1 MWGSVRSVPS
11 VWRTTRRYRLG
22 KRGWRPILLDV
33 NARDRL
39 RALGNWA
46 SSRAWSR
53 AGAIAQVLATGTP
66 RRVAARTSQVTLF
79 AIGSVLIG
87 ASVAVMLWNQLGP
100 GPLDVFIGA
109 VRVRTGLPLTLAVWL
124 TVFSML
130 AFAWVLGRRPG
141 WGSVAGPVV
150 VGPVMQLVL
159 TQLQQVDHPS
169 SIAPRIAVHV
179 GAIAFIGL
187 GAGAMISSGL
197 GAGSGELLAAAAS
210 DRSGHPEPR
219 VRAAFELSWLVL
231 GVALGGPIGLGT
243 VIAAFIIGPA
253 VAHGHRAV
261 ESLVGLS
268 RRQLSYAASL

>member
-1 MWGSVRSVPS
+1 MPGSVRLHRL
-11 VWRTTRRYRLG
+11 VWRTTRGDARSNPR
-22 KRGWRPILLDV
+22 WRPILHDV
-33 NARDRL
+33 HARDHF
-39 RALGNWA
+39 RAFGRWA
-46 SSRAWSR
+46 STRAWSR
-53 AGAIAQVLATGTP
+53 AGAIAQILATGTP
-66 RRVAARTSQVTLF
+66 RRVAARTSRVALF
-79 AIGSVLIG
+79 AVGSVLIG

-109 VRVRTGLPLTLAVWL
+109 VRTRTGLPLTLAVWA

-141 WGSVAGPVV
+141 WGSVAGPIV

-159 TQLQQVDHPS
+159 TQLQVVPHPS
-169 SIAPRIAVHV
+169 SIVVRIAVQV
-179 GAIAFIGL
+179 AAVAFVGL

-219 VRAAFELSWLVL
+219 VRAAFELSWLVI
-231 GVALGGPIGLGT
+231 GVALGGPAGLGT
-243 VIAAFIIGPA
+243 VIAALIIGPA

-268 RRQLSYAASL
+268 RRQLAYAAGL